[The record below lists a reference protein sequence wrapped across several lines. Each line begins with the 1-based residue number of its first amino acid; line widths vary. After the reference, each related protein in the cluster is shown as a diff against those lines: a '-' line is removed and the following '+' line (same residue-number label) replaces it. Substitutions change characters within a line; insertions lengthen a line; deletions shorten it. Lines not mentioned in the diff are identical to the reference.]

1 MGRPINIPWMSR
13 RKIMDM
19 KMSSIMKALKFN
31 IVIKVY
37 ISLIIGLLC
46 AANRFYL
53 AYVQATHLINKTK
66 RNVGRILLW
75 L

>member
-13 RKIMDM
+13 RKIMDI
-19 KMSSIMKALKFN
+19 KMNSIMKALKFN

-46 AANRFYL
+46 AAN
-53 AYVQATHLINKTK
+53 T
-66 RNVGRILLW
+66 
-75 L
+75 

>member
-1 MGRPINIPWMSR
+1 
-13 RKIMDM
+13 MDI
-19 KMSSIMKALKFN
+19 KMSSITKALKFN
-31 IVIKVY
+31 TVIKVY

-53 AYVQATHLINKTK
+53 AYVQATHLISNTK
-66 RNVGRILLW
+66 RNVGRILLR